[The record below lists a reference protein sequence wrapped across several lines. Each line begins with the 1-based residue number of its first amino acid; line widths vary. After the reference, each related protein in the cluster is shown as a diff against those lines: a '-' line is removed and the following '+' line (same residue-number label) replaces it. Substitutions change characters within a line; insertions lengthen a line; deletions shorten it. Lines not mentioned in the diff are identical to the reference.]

1 MTGWIRSREATVGN
15 DDLFKFEVAFPIVA
29 WGEPA
34 PVAEPMTKRFDF
46 KIPNGGASDRSV
58 QIVTDDPDE
67 EIIFA
72 FENLDAI
79 ANFLKQDTGFPMG
92 R

>member
-1 MTGWIRSREATVGN
+1 VAIEVYTAEVGGRQF
-15 DDLFKFEVAFPIVA
+15 LVCGEVVSI
-29 WGEPA
+29 
-34 PVAEPMTKRFDF
+34 PVDRIKRFDF

-72 FENLDAI
+72 FEKLDAI